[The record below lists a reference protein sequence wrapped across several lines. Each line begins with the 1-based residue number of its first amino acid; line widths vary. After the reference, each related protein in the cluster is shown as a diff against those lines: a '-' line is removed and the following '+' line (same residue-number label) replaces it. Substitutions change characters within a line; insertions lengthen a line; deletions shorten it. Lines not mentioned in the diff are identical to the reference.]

1 MCGVTLRV
9 TVLRKTPVSVIS
21 QRLYFIL
28 TSMAQPKQTNQSAK
42 ATASLVTGGGL
53 ILVWAII
60 WTNIPSKEEFL
71 SAQSTVLS
79 VERPRQVELD
89 LTIPGAPRRSVQ
101 SSIGTEE
108 SSRGTASSG
117 DVALQDSRA
126 RQIAEVRCDAHVQEF
141 CPDSLAGDERRRC
154 MIQRMRQ
161 FDQSCQQIV
170 RQRMIRWKIADGY
183 RLACAADVK
192 RRCLTVEPGEGR
204 ILACLQEHEQD
215 LSEACYQSL
224 PKGRL
229 HFRN

>member
-1 MCGVTLRV
+1 MV
-9 TVLRKTPVSVIS
+9 
-21 QRLYFIL
+21 
-28 TSMAQPKQTNQSAK
+28 QPKQTNQSAK
-42 ATASLVTGGGL
+42 ATASLVTGSGL

-60 WTNIPSKEEFL
+60 WTNIPSKDELL
-71 SAQSTVLS
+71 SAQSTRLS

-89 LTIPGAPRRSVQ
+89 LTIPGLPRQ
-101 SSIGTEE
+101 SLQGSTGTEE
-108 SSRGTASSG
+108 LSRGAAGSG
-117 DVALQDSRA
+117 EVALQDSRA

-154 MIQRMRQ
+154 VIQRMRQ

-170 RQRMIRWKIADGY
+170 QQRVMRWKAADGY

-192 RRCLTVEPGEGR
+192 RMCLTVEPGEGR

>member
-1 MCGVTLRV
+1 VP
-9 TVLRKTPVSVIS
+9 VLRKTPVSVIFL
-21 QRLYFIL
+21 RLYFIL
-28 TSMAQPKQTNQSAK
+28 TSMVQPKQTNQSAK
-42 ATASLVTGGGL
+42 ATASLVTGSGL

-60 WTNIPSKEEFL
+60 WTNIPSKDELL
-71 SAQSTVLS
+71 SAQSTRLS
-79 VERPRQVELD
+79 VERPLQVELD
-89 LTIPGAPRRSVQ
+89 LTIPGLPRQ
-101 SSIGTEE
+101 SLQGSTGTEE
-108 SSRGTASSG
+108 LSRGAAGSG
-117 DVALQDSRA
+117 EVAPQDSRA

-154 MIQRMRQ
+154 VIQRMRQ

-170 RQRMIRWKIADGY
+170 QQRVMRWKAADGY

-192 RRCLTVEPGEGR
+192 RMCLTVEPGEGR